1 MLTVWTTFLLLAAVI
16 AFAGYWLSRFGDVIA
31 ERTGLSGSWIGL
43 ILLATVTSLPELV
56 TGISAVRLENA
67 PDLAVG
73 DALGSCVFNLLLLS
87 VVDFFHRPGC
97 LFARAAEGH
106 ALSTGYSAVM
116 LAIVGLNL
124 SAPAAIA
131 GLPLSPATLAI
142 VPIYVLALRN
152 IFTYERRRLLEP
164 PEPAALRYPGVTLA
178 RAVTGYVAAATAVV
192 AAGVMLP
199 GAALDLATAMGWT
212 TTFVGTLF
220 LAAATSLPELVVTLS
235 AVRIGAL
242 DMAVANLFGSNL
254 FNMVVLAVDDA
265 AYPGGP
271 LLSQVSAAHGV
282 TVLTALLMTGA
293 ATIGLIYRPTARP
306 ARAVSWVSLALVAAY
321 ALNAALLIDGLGRQ
335 GFSGG

>member
-1 MLTVWTTFLLLAAVI
+1 MLIVWTTFLLLAAVI

-31 ERTGLSGSWIGL
+31 ERTGLSGSWVGL

-56 TGISAVRLENA
+56 TGISAVRVEGS

-73 DALGSCVFNLLLLS
+73 DALGSCIFNLLLLC
-87 VVDFFHRPGC
+87 VVDFFYRPGC

-116 LAIVGLNL
+116 LAIVGVNL
-124 SAPAAIA
+124 LAPAAIPS
-131 GLPLSPATLAI
+131 LPVSPATLLI

-164 PEPAALRYPGVTLA
+164 PEPAILRHPGATLA
-178 RAVTGYVAAATAVV
+178 RAVTGYAVSAAAVV
-192 AAGVMLP
+192 AAGVLLP
-199 GAALDLATAMGWT
+199 GAALDLAAAMGWT
-212 TTFVGTLF
+212 STFVGTLF

-235 AVRIGAL
+235 AVRMGAL
-242 DMAVANLFGSNL
+242 DMAIANLFGSNL
-254 FNMVVLAVDDA
+254 FNMVVLAIDDV

-271 LLSQVSAAHGV
+271 LLSHVSPAHSV
-282 TVLTALLMTGA
+282 TILTALLMTGI
-293 ATIGLIYRPTARP
+293 ATVGLIYRPTARP

-321 ALNAALLIDGLGRQ
+321 AINALLLIDGVGRQ
-335 GFSGG
+335 SS